1 MSNFNE
7 RKNFMFMK
15 RTTIFIFILL
25 QFTLAQAPNKYRMAG
40 TGVILGEVIHAD
52 TGVAIEYASVSL
64 ISKKSNEV
72 VTGQLTDG
80 RGVFVFQ
87 ELKDFISNTPPLI
100 SPFSDYK
107 KLQGKVLMYQKFNSV
122 KTSYPLLI
130 INSGINKEALFNR

>member
-72 VTGQLTDG
+72 VTGQLTDV

-87 ELKDFISNTPPLI
+87 ELKKGNYFLEIRLWVLNLGYLLKLI
-100 SPFSDYK
+100 FQK
-107 KLQGKVLMYQKFNSV
+107 KIIGMTLE
-122 KTSYPLLI
+122 LL
-130 INSGINKEALFNR
+130 N

>member
-87 ELKDFISNTPPLI
+87 ELKKGNYFLEIRFMCFEPWISSEINI
-100 SPFSDYK
+100 SF
-107 KLQGKVLMYQKFNSV
+107 KVENQIDMSLYLYSNLMKAN
-122 KTSYPLLI
+122 
-130 INSGINKEALFNR
+130 E